1 MVLFLFNPERKYTL
15 HNLVYQ
21 LHVLSQGIMNHG
33 KIWQKLIL
41 GIRQPIKL
49 FHIPWMSSYSFGR
62 AAHYTV
68 CVYKKVI
75 SSYLRRAGTVLSG
88 GHVSVY
94 KSKKTL
100 LTTWNTYKMYTV
112 ILHWPQ
118 RKTCKK
124 PWQSYQL
131 IIKSHRKFSLKLHL
145 VSWYLRSQ
153 NDFKVSFIVWI
164 QEENFNNL
172 IFLQFVCGSWKGVN
186 NKHVLLFQVLDGK
199 RG

>member
-1 MVLFLFNPERKYTL
+1 MYLVKELSIMAKYDKNWNSGL
-15 HNLVYQ
+15 DN
-21 LHVLSQGIMNHG
+21 
-33 KIWQKLIL
+33 
-41 GIRQPIKL
+41 RAKL
-49 FHIPWMSSYSFGR
+49 FHIPWMSSYSLGR
-62 AAHYTV
+62 AAHHIV
-68 CVYKKVI
+68 RVYKKVI

-112 ILHWPQ
+112 IVYWPQ
-118 RKTCKK
+118 RKTCKT
-124 PWQSYQL
+124 PWQSYQR
-131 IIKSHRKFSLKLHL
+131 IIRSWRKLSLKLLLLL

-153 NDFKVSFIVWI
+153 NDFEISFIFWI

-172 IFLQFVCGSWKGVN
+172 IFLQFVCRSWKGVN
-186 NKHVLLFQVLDGK
+186 NRLILLFQVLDGK